1 MGAPSSMEQ
10 VGRRLHRS
18 SALDHLARVGL
29 VVYGVM
35 HLLIAWTAIRL
46 ALEGRGNASSQG
58 ALHELARSPLGRGT
72 VLVVGVG
79 FFALV
84 VWQGVEALVGHRR
97 ERGTRRTMRRLGS
110 AGRVVVY
117 VVLGLSAM
125 RVGLGAGSGG
135 SHTQSL
141 TARLLAMPGGP
152 LIVAAVGATIV
163 GIGCYLGYK
172 GWRDKF
178 TEDLDVRARVG
189 NRRTPIVL
197 LGTAG
202 YLSKGVAFALVGLL
216 FVWAAWTHDPQKSGG
231 LDQALHKVLEQPL
244 GAPVLL
250 AIAVGIACF
259 GLFCFA
265 WARHLRR

>member
-1 MGAPSSMEQ
+1 MGATTSTERI
-10 VGRRLHRS
+10 GRRLHRS
-18 SALDHLARVGL
+18 SLLDGIARIGL

-35 HLLIAWTAIRL
+35 HLLIAWTAGQL
-46 ALEGRGNASSQG
+46 VFGGGANASSQG
-58 ALHELARSPLGRGT
+58 ALRELAGSRLGQ
-72 VLVVGVG
+72 VLVLLLGVG

-84 VWQGVEALVGHRR
+84 VWQSVEVFVGHRR
-97 ERGTRRTMRRLGS
+97 ERGARRVMKRLGS
-110 AGRVVVY
+110 VGRVGVY
-117 VVLGLSAM
+117 AVLGLSAV

-141 TARLLAMPGGP
+141 TARLMAMPGGP

-163 GIGCYLGYK
+163 GIGCFLGYK

-178 TEDLDVRARVG
+178 AEDLDVRARVG

-197 LGTAG
+197 LGTVG
-202 YLSKGVAFALVGLL
+202 YLSKGTAFALVGLL
-216 FVWAAWTHDPQKSGG
+216 FVWAAWTHNPQKSGG

-244 GAPVLL
+244 GAPALV
-250 AIAVGIACF
+250 AIALGIACF